1 MNKTERRKALNRSF
15 YEFVNT
21 KFPQYDIS
29 NDGNGSC
36 VTLRNTK
43 SKSYDDTIDYHCWEI
58 LIMFAKDRSQHYTVH
73 LNWAFPNAE
82 VMADAKVMDEYIE
95 QLLRQYD
102 L

>member
-29 NDGNGSC
+29 DDGNGSC
-36 VTLRNTK
+36 VTLSNTE
-43 SKSYDDTIDYHCWEI
+43 SKSYDDIIDYH
-58 LIMFAKDRSQHYTVH
+58 RSQHYTVH
-73 LNWAFPNAE
+73 LNWASE
-82 VMADAKVMDEYIE
+82 QVKADAKVMDEYIE